1 MRMCQQTAK
10 LRGVEPHW
18 LDEREMRAWRG
29 FHRLRAE
36 LVAHLARELA
46 RDSGLTEADYA
57 VLVEVSEAPGRRMRS
72 RDLAR
77 ALRWDRSRISHQ
89 LGRMEARGTVRRE
102 SCAEDGRSF
111 NVVLTDAGMA
121 AIEAAAPAHVAA
133 VRHCFTDVLTPEQLD
148 TLGDIAEAITTH
160 LATEHADPDN
170 GDENFGR
177 GRPQRGPLVLDHEV
191 RGRRST

>member
-1 MRMCQQTAK
+1 MCQQTAK
-10 LRGVEPHW
+10 LGGVEPHW

-36 LVAHLARELA
+36 LVAHLSRELA

-57 VLVEVSEAPGRRMRS
+57 VLVEVSEAPGHRVRS

-121 AIEAAAPAHVAA
+121 AIEAAAPGHAAA
-133 VRHCFTDVLTPEQLD
+133 VRHCFADVLTPEQLD

-160 LATEHADPDN
+160 LASEHADPAN
-170 GDENFGR
+170 GDETFDTRAPGR
-177 GRPQRGPLVLDHEV
+177 VTRARP
-191 RGRRST
+191 RSAR

>member
-1 MRMCQQTAK
+1 MCQQTAK
-10 LRGVEPHW
+10 LGGVEPHW

-36 LVAHLARELA
+36 LVAHLSRELA

-57 VLVEVSEAPGRRMRS
+57 VLVEVSEAPGHRVRS

-121 AIEAAAPAHVAA
+121 AIEAASPGHAAA
-133 VRHCFTDVLTPEQLD
+133 VRHCFADVLTPEQLD

-160 LATEHADPDN
+160 LASEHADPAN
-170 GDENFGR
+170 GDETFGTR
-177 GRPQRGPLVLDHEV
+177 APGRMTRA
-191 RGRRST
+191 RSRSAR

>member
-1 MRMCQQTAK
+1 MRMCQQTAR
-10 LRGVEPHW
+10 LDGVEPHW

-36 LVAHLARELA
+36 LVAHLSRELA

-57 VLVEVSEAPGRRMRS
+57 VLVEVSEAPGHRVRS

-121 AIEAAAPAHVAA
+121 AIEAAAPGHAAA
-133 VRHCFTDVLTPEQLD
+133 VRHCFADVLTPEQLD

-160 LATEHADPDN
+160 LASEHTDPAN
-170 GDENFGR
+170 GDENFDTR
-177 GRPQRGPLVLDHEV
+177 APSRMTRA
-191 RGRRST
+191 RSRSAR

>member
-1 MRMCQQTAK
+1 MCQQTAR
-10 LRGVEPHW
+10 LVGVEPHW

-46 RDSGLTEADYA
+46 RDSGLTLADYE
-57 VLVEVSEAPGRRMRS
+57 VLVHVSEAPGHRIRS

-89 LGRMEARGTVRRE
+89 LARMQARGTVRRE

-111 NVVLTDAGMA
+111 NVVLTDAGIA
-121 AIEAAAPAHVAA
+121 AIQSAAPAHVAA
-133 VRHCFTDVLTPEQLD
+133 VRHCFTDVLTEEQLD
-148 TLGDIAEAITTH
+148 TLGDIADAITTH
-160 LATEHADPDN
+160 LAAEHNDPDN
-170 GDENFGR
+170 GDKCSDEA
-177 GRPQRGPLVLDHEV
+177 P
-191 RGRRST
+191 RRTTRAPSRRAR

>member
-10 LRGVEPHW
+10 LGGVEPHW

-36 LVAHLARELA
+36 LVAHLSRELA

-57 VLVEVSEAPGRRMRS
+57 VLVEVSEAPRHRVRS

-121 AIEAAAPAHVAA
+121 AIEAAAPGHAAA
-133 VRHCFTDVLTPEQLD
+133 VRHCFADVLTPEQLD

-160 LATEHADPDN
+160 LASEHADPAN
-170 GDENFGR
+170 GDENFDTR
-177 GRPQRGPLVLDHEV
+177 APSRMTRA
-191 RGRRST
+191 RSRSAR

>member
-1 MRMCQQTAK
+1 MRMCQQTVK
-10 LRGVEPHW
+10 LVGVEPHW
-18 LDEREMRAWRG
+18 LDAREMRAWRG
-29 FHRLRAE
+29 FHRLRAD

-57 VLVEVSEAPGRRMRS
+57 VLVQVSEAPGRRLRS

-89 LGRMEARGTVRRE
+89 LGRMETRGTVRRE
-102 SCAEDGRSF
+102 SCPEDRRSF

-133 VRHCFTDVLTPEQLD
+133 ARHCFIDILTPEQLD

-160 LATEHADPDN
+160 LATEHNDPDN
-170 GDENFGR
+170 GDEYSDAAAPTRTNR
-177 GRPQRGPLVLDHEV
+177 AQSRNAR
-191 RGRRST
+191 

>member
-1 MRMCQQTAK
+1 MRMCQQTAR

-29 FHRLRAE
+29 FTRLRAE

-148 TLGDIAEAITTH
+148 ALGDIAEAVTAH
-160 LATEHADPDN
+160 LATEHNDPDN
-170 GDENFGR
+170 GEEHSVAAAPAR
-177 GRPQRGPLVLDHEV
+177 TTRA
-191 RGRRST
+191 RSRSAR

>member
-1 MRMCQQTAK
+1 MRMCQQTAR

-29 FHRLRAE
+29 FTRLRAE

-77 ALRWDRSRISHQ
+77 ALRWDRSRIS
-89 LGRMEARGTVRRE
+89 
-102 SCAEDGRSF
+102 CAEDGRSF

-148 TLGDIAEAITTH
+148 ALGDIAEAVTAH
-160 LATEHADPDN
+160 LATEHNDPDN
-170 GDENFGR
+170 GEEHSDAAAPAR
-177 GRPQRGPLVLDHEV
+177 TTRA
-191 RGRRST
+191 RSRSAR

>member
-1 MRMCQQTAK
+1 MCQQTAK
-10 LRGVEPHW
+10 LGGVEPHW

-36 LVAHLARELA
+36 LVAHLSRELA

-57 VLVEVSEAPGRRMRS
+57 VLVEVSEAPGHRVRS

-121 AIEAAAPAHVAA
+121 AIEAAAPAHAAA
-133 VRHCFTDVLTPEQLD
+133 VRHCFADVLTPEQLD

-160 LATEHADPDN
+160 LASEHADPAN
-170 GDENFGR
+170 GDETFDTRAPGR
-177 GRPQRGPLVLDHEV
+177 MTRARS
-191 RGRRST
+191 RSTR

>member
-1 MRMCQQTAK
+1 
-10 LRGVEPHW
+10 VEPHW

-57 VLVEVSEAPGRRMRS
+57 VLVEVSDAPGRRMRS

-111 NVVLTDAGMA
+111 NVVLTDAGMT
-121 AIEAAAPAHVAA
+121 AIQAAAPAHVAA
-133 VRHCFTDVLTPEQLD
+133 VRHCFTDILTPEELD
-148 TLGDIAEAITTH
+148 TFGDIAEAITTH
-160 LATEHADPDN
+160 LATEHNDPDN
-170 GDENFGR
+170 GDEYSGAA
-177 GRPQRGPLVLDHEV
+177 GPT
-191 RGRRST
+191 RTTRARSRSAR

>member
-10 LRGVEPHW
+10 LRGVEPPW

-111 NVVLTDAGMA
+111 NVVLTDAGMS

-148 TLGDIAEAITTH
+148 TFGDIAEAITTH
-160 LATEHADPDN
+160 LATEHSDPDN
-170 GDENFGR
+170 DDENSDSAAR
-177 GRPQRGPLVLDHEV
+177 TLTTRA
-191 RGRRST
+191 RSRSAR